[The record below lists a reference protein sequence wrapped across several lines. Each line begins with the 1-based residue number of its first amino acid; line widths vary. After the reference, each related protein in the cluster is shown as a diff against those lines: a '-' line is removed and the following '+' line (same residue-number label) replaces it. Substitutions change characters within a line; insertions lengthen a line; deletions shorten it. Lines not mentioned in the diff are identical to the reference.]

1 MTPEG
6 VFAAANLLAM
16 LSWITL
22 ALAPW
27 LGARPGGVARILTG
41 RVVPALFAA
50 AYVILIGLH
59 FFGGAGGGFS
69 TLAAVARLF
78 ENPWLLLAGWL
89 HYLAFDLLV
98 GCAEEQDARERGVP
112 RLLLLPCLALTFLF
126 GPAGWLAYQAVR
138 AACKVRTNAAA
149 VWPQ

>member
-1 MTPEG
+1 MTPEAA
-6 VFAAANLLAM
+6 FAAANLVAV
-16 LSWITL
+16 LSWTLL

-27 LGARPGGVARILTG
+27 LGVRPGGVARTLTG
-41 RVVPALFAA
+41 RVVPALLAA
-50 AYVILIGLH
+50 AYVILIAQH
-59 FFGGAGGGFS
+59 FFGGQGGGFGS
-69 TLAAVARLF
+69 LAAVARLF

-98 GCAEEQDARERGVP
+98 GCAEEADARARGVP

-138 AACKVRTNAAA
+138 AACNMRTKP
-149 VWPQ
+149 V